1 MYNNSKINN
10 NNDKD
15 YNEANNEKQEI
26 IVAERSNINRD
37 NIKRKNGDDN

>member
-15 YNEANNEKQEI
+15 YNEANNEKQG
-26 IVAERSNINRD
+26 D
-37 NIKRKNGDDN
+37 NCGRENTNQL